1 MGITGRFEGYV
12 SNPLYLFNNGSYG
25 GGQSGISIM
34 SNHTAYGSV
43 SFGSSIQGSKLYK
56 GDIIIRFNNIQNLSG
71 WNYLKIYGNVEM
83 WARIGGGVSTKNNEV
98 YISSYNA
105 EAYWGNS
112 EVISGNG
119 VCICDISSF
128 SGNYWIYI
136 SVGNV
141 FGSSIKSVSIF
152 QVYLS
157 TN

>member
-83 WARIGGGVSTKNNEV
+83 WARIGGGVSTKIMKYIYHHIKPKHTGAILRLYQEMVFVFVIYLLFLEIIGFIYLLVMFLEV
-98 YISSYNA
+98 
-105 EAYWGNS
+105 
-112 EVISGNG
+112 V
-119 VCICDISSF
+119 
-128 SGNYWIYI
+128 
-136 SVGNV
+136 
-141 FGSSIKSVSIF
+141 
-152 QVYLS
+152 
-157 TN
+157 

>member
-1 MGITGRFEGYV
+1 
-12 SNPLYLFNNGSYG
+12 
-25 GGQSGISIM
+25 M

-83 WARIGGGVSTKNNEV
+83 WARIGGGVSTKIMK
-98 YISSYNA
+98 YIYHHIKPKHTGA
-105 EAYWGNS
+105 ILRLYQEMVFVF
-112 EVISGNG
+112 VIYLLFLE
-119 VCICDISSF
+119 I
-128 SGNYWIYI
+128 YWIYI